1 MELERN
7 WCTSHFNR
15 CVVWWWQIPWW
26 AMSTKS
32 KMRYNLAGDKTGTL
46 CWSPCPVLAIYIYI
60 SRKPYFYWKE
70 GKLKVLPSFSGLMPT
85 KSTEIKV
92 AILSRCC
99 QLFPLE
105 NTDLEGTS
113 WPVSSN
119 PPPVSSFPPSSY
131 TGRLCCCGWLWQ
143 VNSKWPCAVERC
155 TTLELLEKVASFSV
169 DHHWNGRRHTFCQQL
184 LWIFG
189 RTGALKLQTHVS
201 FTPCW
206 GGSLMCASA
215 VPKMRVSGSSS
226 SLLSAS
232 PFFLG
237 AVTTEMLFF
246 IFIGFIGDGL
256 HTAWVCKPG
265 VCSSFC
271 YIFFF

>member
-1 MELERN
+1 MLSAFSFGEHRPGRDLMA
-7 WCTSHFNR
+7 
-15 CVVWWWQIPWW
+15 CVFQ
-26 AMSTKS
+26 
-32 KMRYNLAGDKTGTL
+32 
-46 CWSPCPVLAIYIYI
+46 SPSC
-60 SRKPYFYWKE
+60 FQF
-70 GKLKVLPSFSGLMPT
+70 PSFLIHWKALLLWM
-85 KSTEIKV
+85 IV
-92 AILSRCC
+92 AS
-99 QLFPLE
+99 
-105 NTDLEGTS
+105 
-113 WPVSSN
+113 
-119 PPPVSSFPPSSY
+119 
-131 TGRLCCCGWLWQ
+131 
-143 VNSKWPCAVERC
+143 NSKWPCAVERC

-206 GGSLMCASA
+206 GGMCASA
-215 VPKMRVSGSSS
+215 LPKMRVNGSSS